1 MKQKKWFLR
10 VFLIGAIL
18 ILYGTNQP
26 IFAED
31 PPKKQALIIVD
42 VQEFYFPGGFQ
53 PLVEPEEA
61 AKQIARVLAVFRE
74 QNWPVIHVKHQV
86 DAQGDIH
93 RLLTPLPGE
102 AVVTKTRANSFY
114 ETPLLDLL
122 SEQKTTDLVVVGMQT
137 HMCVEATARAA
148 SDFGFQVTV
157 LSDACATRDLVW
169 KGEQIPALHVH
180 QSTLATLKG
189 SYAKILDVASF
200 LETAIFE

>member
-1 MKQKKWFLR
+1 MKQKKWLFSIVVSMTIMLLAGMNES
-10 VFLIGAIL
+10 VWAD
-18 ILYGTNQP
+18 
-26 IFAED
+26 D

-42 VQEFYFPGGFQ
+42 VQDFYFPGGFQ
-53 PLVEPEEA
+53 PLVKPEEA
-61 AKQIARVLAVFRE
+61 TKQIARVLAVFRE

-86 DAQGDIH
+86 EAQGEIH
-93 RLLTPLPGE
+93 KLLTPLPGE

-122 SEQKTTDLVVVGMQT
+122 SEQKATDLVIVGMQT

-148 SDFGFQVTV
+148 SDFGFQVMV

-169 KGEQIPALHVH
+169 EGEHIPALHVH
-180 QSTLATLKG
+180 QSTLATLNG

-200 LETAIFE
+200 LETVIFE